1 MSIKLAVLGLL
12 LERDMHPYEMRLI
25 MRDRAF
31 DQSAKIQ
38 IGSLYYAVDQM
49 AKQEYIEAVEVIKSD
64 NRPDKTVYR
73 ITDQGRDYFEK
84 LLLSKFQE
92 IEPVYHS
99 LYIALAFA
107 GKGDQ
112 KKIASI
118 LQSRVEEAEHQVN
131 YLYQV
136 YEEHIGTVSR
146 SVLHLMAGRYEHAKT
161 ELGWLKRVYE
171 DACAERLNERGS
183 TPILEDE

>member
-1 MSIKLAVLGLL
+1 MSIKLAILGLL
-12 LERDMHPYEMRLI
+12 LEKDMHPYEMRLI

-31 DQSAKIQ
+31 DHSAKIQ

-49 AKQEYIEAVEVIKSD
+49 AKKGYIETVEVIRSD
-64 NRPDKTVYR
+64 NRPDKTVYK
-73 ITDQGRDYFEK
+73 ITDSGRRYFEQ
-84 LLLSKFQE
+84 LLLGKFEE

-107 GKGDQ
+107 GNGDQ

-118 LQSRVEEAEHQVN
+118 LKTRVQEAEHQVN

-136 YEEHIGTVSR
+136 YEDHIGTVPR

-161 ELGWLKRVYE
+161 ELEWLKRLYE
-171 DACAERLNERGS
+171 DARAGRLSELGRTS
-183 TPILEDE
+183 ILEDE